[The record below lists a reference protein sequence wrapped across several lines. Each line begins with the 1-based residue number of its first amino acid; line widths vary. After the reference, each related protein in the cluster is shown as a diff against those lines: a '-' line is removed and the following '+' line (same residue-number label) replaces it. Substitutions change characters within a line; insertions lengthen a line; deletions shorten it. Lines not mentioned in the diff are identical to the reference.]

1 MKAIVIQGKLELVE
15 VELPTPEPQPG
26 QVRLRMAYGGIC
38 GSDLHY
44 YHEGVNGSFVVREPL
59 VPGHELSGTV
69 DLDPAGELAPGTPV
83 TIHPATFGT
92 PEPGIEDRP
101 HLWPNGAYLGS
112 ASTWPHTQGGMSE
125 FLVVS
130 NDMVRVLPT
139 TLPLR
144 RAALAEPL
152 AVALHAVEIAGG
164 VEGKRVLVS
173 GSGAIGLLTAAA
185 AVTAGATEVVTTDVL
200 PGPLQRARDLGVHST
215 LQVGTDEIPRQYF
228 DVVLE
233 CTAVPV
239 AITTGL
245 DAARRGGIVVL
256 VGIPADE
263 PRPVNLAPVVARELQ
278 VRGTL
283 RFNNEID
290 HAIQLLDAQPHLEQ
304 IITHEYP
311 ATQAVEAFTTATN
324 SNTSGKVLLTL
335 WPPEIAGQHSGRRS
349 SLQ

>member
-1 MKAIVIQGKLELVE
+1 MRAIVIQRKLDLVE
-15 VELPTPEPQPG
+15 TELPTPEPQTG

-44 YHEGVNGSFVVREPL
+44 YHDGAIGSYVVREPL

-69 DLDPAGELAPGTPV
+69 DLDPSGDLEPGTPV

-125 FLVVS
+125 FVVVGKH
-130 NDMVRVLPT
+130 MVRTLPA

-152 AVALHAVEIAGG
+152 AVGLHALRIAGG

-173 GSGAIGLLTAAA
+173 GSGAIGLLTAAGA
-185 AVTAGATEVVTTDVL
+185 LLSGATEVVTTDVL
-200 PGPLQRARDLGVHST
+200 PGPLRRARELGVHGT
-215 LQVGTDEIPRQYF
+215 LQIGADEVPSAYF

-233 CTAVPV
+233 CTAVPA
-239 AITTGL
+239 AISGAIE
-245 DAARRGGIVVL
+245 AARRGGIVVQ
-256 VGIPADE
+256 VGITPNE
-263 PRPVNLAPVVARELQ
+263 PLGVNLAPLISRELQ
-278 VRGTL
+278 LRGTL
-283 RFNNEID
+283 RFNDEID
-290 HAIQLLDAQPHLEQ
+290 QAIELLDANPRLEQ
-304 IITHEYP
+304 VVTHEYP
-311 ATQAVEAFTTATN
+311 AEQAVEAFAMASD
-324 SNTSGKVLLTL
+324 SNTSGKVLIAL
-335 WPPEIAGQHSGRRS
+335 WS
-349 SLQ
+349 

>member
-1 MKAIVIQGKLELVE
+1 MKAIVIRGKGELVE
-15 VELPTPEPQPG
+15 TELPLPAPQAG

-44 YHEGVNGSFVVREPL
+44 YHEGANGEFVVREPL

-69 DLDPAGELAPGTPV
+69 DLDPSGELAPGTAV

-125 FLVVS
+125 FLVVRK
-130 NDMVRVLPT
+130 NMLRILPA

-152 AVALHAVEIAGG
+152 AVGLHGIAIAGG

-185 AVTAGATEVVTTDVL
+185 ARALGAAEVVSTDVL
-200 PGPLQRARDLGVHST
+200 PGPLRRARDLGVHAT
-215 LQVGTDEIPRQYF
+215 IQIGAQDLPAALF

-233 CTAVPV
+233 CTGVSA
-239 AITTGL
+239 AITGAL
-245 DAARRGGIVVL
+245 DAARRAGIVVL
-256 VGIPADE
+256 VGVPLNEA
-263 PRPVNLAPVVARELQ
+263 RPVNLSPLVSRELQ
-278 VRGTL
+278 LRGTM
-283 RFNNEID
+283 RFNDEID
-290 HAIQLLDAQPHLEQ
+290 HAVRLLDANSQLEQ
-304 IITHEYP
+304 VITHEFP
-311 ATQAVEAFTTATN
+311 ANRAAEAFAVAKD
-324 SNTSGKVLLTL
+324 SNTSGKVLISL
-335 WPPEIAGQHSGRRS
+335 W
-349 SLQ
+349 

>member
-1 MKAIVIQGKLELVE
+1 MRAIVIRSKLELVE
-15 VELPTPEPQPG
+15 IELPTPEPQAG

-44 YHEGVNGSFVVREPL
+44 YHDGAIGSYVVREPL

-69 DLDPAGELAPGTPV
+69 DLDPSGDLEPGTPV

-125 FLVVS
+125 FVVVGKH
-130 NDMVRVLPT
+130 MLRPLPA

-152 AVALHAVEIAGG
+152 AVALHALRIAGG

-173 GSGAIGLLTAAA
+173 GSGAIGLLTASAA
-185 AVTAGATEVVTTDVL
+185 LSSGAAEVVTTDVL
-200 PGPLQRARDLGVHST
+200 PGPLRRARDLGVHST
-215 LQVGTDEIPRQYF
+215 LQVGTDDVPSEYF

-233 CTAVPV
+233 CTAVPA
-239 AITTGL
+239 AISGAL

-263 PRPVNLAPVVARELQ
+263 PRGVNLAPMVSRELQ
-278 VRGTL
+278 LRGTL
-283 RFNNEID
+283 RCNDEID
-290 HAIQLLDAQPHLEQ
+290 DAIKLLDTNPRLEQ
-304 IITHEYP
+304 VVTHEYP
-311 ATQAVEAFTTATN
+311 ANQAVEAFATA
-324 SNTSGKVLLTL
+324 SDSDTSGKVLLSL
-335 WPPEIAGQHSGRRS
+335 WR
-349 SLQ
+349 